1 MIVIVYKAVFLKLF
15 QTKDHLA
22 NKNSRTIYLNIPGTT
37 CLLPKTW
44 RQTIVSAHM
53 IFAGSPFVR
62 TSRLVIDMTM
72 RYAKHLEPCSMRDL
86 VHGLIL
92 PSHTQTDI
100 TKHNDAHTDRSI
112 SLPTIGL
119 PTRIYQTY
127 IIRRCHYPTSHN
139 TEYSYHLAVSAA
151 GEKNAVFNATP
162 RRDNAKYSRTI
173 CPLESLQ

>member
-22 NKNSRTIYLNIPGTT
+22 NKNSRTIELNIPGTT

-72 RYAKHLEPCSMRDL
+72 RKAKHLEPCSMRDL
-86 VHGLIL
+86 VMLQTSSL
-92 PSHTQTDI
+92 TASYSHHTLRHANVSHNT
-100 TKHNDAHTDRSI
+100 TNKHNDAHTDR
-112 SLPTIGL
+112 
-119 PTRIYQTY
+119 
-127 IIRRCHYPTSHN
+127 
-139 TEYSYHLAVSAA
+139 
-151 GEKNAVFNATP
+151 ATTLTTVGSSTAI
-162 RRDNAKYSRTI
+162 NIVILVVNFT
-173 CPLESLQ
+173 